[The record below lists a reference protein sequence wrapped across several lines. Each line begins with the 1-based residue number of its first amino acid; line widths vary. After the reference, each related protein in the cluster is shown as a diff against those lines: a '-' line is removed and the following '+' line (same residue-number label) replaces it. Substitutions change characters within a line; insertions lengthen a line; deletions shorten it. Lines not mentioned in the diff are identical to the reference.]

1 MKPRVA
7 DMKFFV
13 ACLLPVLSF
22 ALIESTAAQS
32 KEDLPY
38 TVQQTKT
45 RSGATITVYETKG
58 NLAVTHDLDCIP
70 LDTTK
75 NIYTP
80 ADLYKAFA
88 KCIQEGDY
96 DKANDLFLLAGAY
109 VRFDAMRVAD
119 KTAHQARTVLIMNNT
134 SEMTA
139 QQKRD
144 WNAHMDKLTPG
155 SERLAEI
162 CSKIKKIGVP
172 DYYPAYM
179 IQHGIQAFSK
189 EKIEPLVPNFDP
201 QSAWQSIL
209 DKSLHCG
216 V

>member
-1 MKPRVA
+1 
-7 DMKFFV
+7 MKFLA
-13 ACLLPVLSF
+13 ACLLPLFSF
-22 ALIESTAAQS
+22 ALIESAAAQPI
-32 KEDLPY
+32 EDLPY

-45 RSGATITVYETKG
+45 RSGATITRYETKG
-58 NLAVTHDLDCIP
+58 NLAITHDLDCIP
-70 LDTTK
+70 LDAAK

-88 KCIQEGDY
+88 KCIQKSDY
-96 DKANDLFLLAGAY
+96 DKADDLFLLAGAY
-109 VRFDAMRVAD
+109 VRFDALRVAD

-134 SEMTA
+134 SEMTE

-144 WNAHMDKLTPG
+144 WSAHMDKLTPG

-162 CSKIKKIGVP
+162 CAKIQKIGAP

-189 EKIEPLVPNFDP
+189 EKTAPLVPDFNP

-209 DKSLHCG
+209 ENALHCTI
-216 V
+216 